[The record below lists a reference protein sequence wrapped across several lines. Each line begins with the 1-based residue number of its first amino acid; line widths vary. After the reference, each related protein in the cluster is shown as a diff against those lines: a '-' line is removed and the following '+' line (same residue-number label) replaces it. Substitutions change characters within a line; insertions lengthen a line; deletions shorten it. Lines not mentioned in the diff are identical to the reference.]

1 MKKRY
6 SRSGRLAAIAAM
18 LIAVC
23 TLFAACANVSGITEL
38 DPEQFN
44 LGTSSLVIDESS
56 QDVPTPAGYTEAPTV
71 EQMVNITP
79 STVAVYG
86 HCEPDSVIRVY
97 GGAGESETGSYGDY
111 FVICAEINGSRSLLE
126 ITAQAEGKQESLPRQ
141 FIAEYN
147 ATADKRLDGNSVSV
161 GAGSRLYFDKYADAV
176 EGKNL
181 YTASELVKIK
191 EYITNTI
198 TAYAFDRAKGQEAEL
213 IVCLIPSATTVYD
226 EILPEEGIE
235 HANTTIY
242 DQILN
247 AVKGTRAT
255 LVDMREEFLA
265 LRDEEET
272 KEYGGLY
279 RITDSALSDYG
290 AYLTYKAIM
299 DKVAVRFPESL
310 PRDISEFNIETV
322 KGVKGGNLVGYRGF
336 DATKFTEDI
345 VKFSPKFTLQ
355 LGTNSTSS
363 SSIIALRKYVDKDNK
378 DYNYFTKNDSRDK
391 INGIAENW
399 FIDTARSETMTLPT
413 ALVYRDYASYSFSDI
428 LAERFEKCVL
438 GRGGDFAINISKA
451 MQKTYLRE
459 GQNVVDYVILILSE
473 ESFESAFSLAL
484 TD

>member
-1 MKKRY
+1 MKKKY
-6 SRSGRLAAIAAM
+6 SSSGRLAAVLAT
-18 LIAVC
+18 LLLVCAV
-23 TLFAACANVSGITEL
+23 LAACSNVSGITEL

-44 LGTSSLVIDESS
+44 LGTSSVAVEESS
-56 QDVPTPAGYTEAPTV
+56 EDVPTPDGYTEAPTV
-71 EQMVNITP
+71 DQMVNITP

-86 HCEPDSVIRVY
+86 HCEPDSVIRVK
-97 GGAGESETGSYGDY
+97 GNGTESETESYGDY
-111 FVICAEINGSRSLLE
+111 YVICAEISGSRSLLE

-141 FIAEYN
+141 FVAEYN

-161 GAGSRLYFDKYADAV
+161 GSGSRLYFDKYADSA

-181 YTASELVKIK
+181 YTASELVKIR

-198 TAYAFDRAKGQEAEL
+198 TAYVFDRAKGQDAEL
-213 IVCLIPSATTVYD
+213 IICLIPSSTTVYG
-226 EILPEEGIE
+226 EIFPEEGLE
-235 HANTTIY
+235 YANTTIY

-255 LVDMREEFLA
+255 LIDMREEFLA

-299 DKVAVRFPESL
+299 DKVAVRFPEAL
-310 PRDISEFNIETV
+310 PRDISEFNIETI
-322 KGVKGGNLVGYRGF
+322 KGVKGGNLVACRGF

-345 VKFSPKFTLQ
+345 VKFTPKFTLQ
-355 LGTNSTSS
+355 LGSNSAST

-378 DYNYFTKNDSRDK
+378 DFNYFTKNDSRDN
-391 INGIAENW
+391 INGIAERW
-399 FIDTARSETMTLPT
+399 TIDTARSEKATLPA
-413 ALVYRDYASYSFSDI
+413 ALIYRDYASYSFSDI
-428 LAERFEKCVL
+428 LAERFEKCL
-438 GRGGDFAINISKA
+438 LARGGDFAINISNVK
-451 MQKTYLRE
+451 QYTRE
-459 GQNVVDYVILILSE
+459 GQTVCDYVILILSE
-473 ESFESAFSLAL
+473 ESFEFAFSLAL